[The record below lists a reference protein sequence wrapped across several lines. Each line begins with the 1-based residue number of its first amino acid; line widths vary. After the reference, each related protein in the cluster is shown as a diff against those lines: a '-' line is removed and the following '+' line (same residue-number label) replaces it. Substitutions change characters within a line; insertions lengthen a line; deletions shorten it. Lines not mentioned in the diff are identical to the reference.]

1 MPVLQLYL
9 LDITAP
15 LKIPRMSKLTYFF
28 FPMDDMSEKNT
39 TTLKLFKE
47 VESIKS
53 GGILLSP

>member
-15 LKIPRMSKLTYFF
+15 LKIPRMSKLTCFFFF

-39 TTLKLFKE
+39 TTL
-47 VESIKS
+47 
-53 GGILLSP
+53 